1 VIDADTGLL
10 SFASAPRWHLPAD
23 ANGDNQYEVIV
34 GAGDGSLLTTQAL
47 AITVTNLPDAPVVTA
62 PPSATLLENTGIP
75 IPGFV
80 LSDVDGNLSTVSLR
94 VQHGSLA
101 LDLAGGAII
110 IAGEQGSSTI
120 TLGGNASQLQA
131 ALASLS
137 YRSARDFHGSDT
149 LQVLATDATGL
160 QAGASTA
167 ITITPI
173 NHLPELNA
181 PGAQATLAGIPLQF
195 RVQGSNPI
203 FISDIDETEATL
215 RVTLAARGGSLSIAT
230 VDGLT
235 LAPLL
240 STGADS
246 MLIVEGPMGAINA
259 ALATLSFLPNDDFFG
274 ETSLELIV
282 RDLTDPASVVD
293 LSRSVPIEVSLPP
306 TFAPNP
312 ISQVPVSTPPITT
325 TPVTS
330 TPVTF
335 NPVALSPVGSSSLPA
350 AGTASATDAASGRAS
365 AKPTVSAGTSAPGRE
380 EVLAPIVPSLITAVG
395 TERSDIAIRLIAP
408 VETALI
414 SPIDTSVA
422 RRLESAVTVSTV
434 MRAFESQALLTGVFV
449 VTPDS
454 VSVIGLADD
463 MRNSI
468 GASPEMTETRLRS
481 ESLEP
486 PRTLGDELTLSSLSV
501 QSAAA
506 AVSAGVLWW
515 LVNGGTLLWIVL
527 TYGPLAR
534 TFDPLPILARERRDD
549 DEEDGLPDLQE
560 PLDVPTLFDD
570 PNAPSPAHTPVPHD
584 ISREPAAIVE
594 SA

>member
-1 VIDADTGLL
+1 
-10 SFASAPRWHLPAD
+10 
-23 ANGDNQYEVIV
+23 
-34 GAGDGSLLTTQAL
+34 
-47 AITVTNLPDAPVVTA
+47 
-62 PPSATLLENTGIP
+62 
-75 IPGFV
+75 
-80 LSDVDGNLSTVSLR
+80 
-94 VQHGSLA
+94 
-101 LDLAGGAII
+101 
-110 IAGEQGSSTI
+110 
-120 TLGGNASQLQA
+120 
-131 ALASLS
+131 
-137 YRSARDFHGSDT
+137 
-149 LQVLATDATGL
+149 
-160 QAGASTA
+160 
-167 ITITPI
+167 
-173 NHLPELNA
+173 
-181 PGAQATLAGIPLQF
+181 
-195 RVQGSNPI
+195 VQGSNPI

-282 RDLTDPASVVD
+282 RDWTDPASVVD

-312 ISQVPVSTPPITT
+312 ISQLPVSTPPIIS

-330 TPVTF
+330 T
-335 NPVALSPVGSSSLPA
+335 PVALSPVGSSSLPA

-380 EVLAPIVPSLITAVG
+380 EVLAPIVPSLITAVS

-414 SPIDTSVA
+414 SPIDNSAA
-422 RRLESAVTVSTV
+422 RRLESSMTVSTV
-434 MRAFESQALLTGVFV
+434 VRAFESQALVAGVFV

-463 MRNSI
+463 TRNSI
-468 GASPEMTETRLRS
+468 DASPQATEIRLMS
-481 ESLEP
+481 ESLEL
-486 PRTLGDELTLSSLSV
+486 PRKVADELTLSSLSV
-501 QSAAA
+501 QSTAA
-506 AVSAGVLWW
+506 AVSAGVVWW

-549 DEEDGLPDLQE
+549 EDDDGPPDRQD

-570 PNAPSPAHTPVPHD
+570 HNAPSPAHTPVPD
-584 ISREPAAIVE
+584 NISRQPAAIVE